1 VSKAPGRRKLTPA
14 YRLAAGILRP
24 PLMAVTRRDWSGA
37 ENLPTDAGYVVCP
50 NHISHVDPLVF
61 AHFLFDNGHV
71 PLFLGKVEAFNVPVV
86 GAILRG
92 AEQIPVYRETGQA
105 SGAYRAAVAAV
116 EDGRCVAIYPEG
128 TLTRDP
134 DLWPM
139 RGKTGAAR
147 VALQTRC
154 PVIPVAQWGPQRIL
168 GPYATWPDLFPLKTM
183 QVRAGAPVPLED
195 LYDQAMTRQVLARA
209 TARIM
214 RAIAAELQVLRGG
227 TPPEELWDPRQHGQS
242 TMGRPHQRPHHQRP
256 HRRHPS
262 REDPA

>member
-1 VSKAPGRRKLTPA
+1 MPTPQRRRRLTPA
-14 YRLAAGILRP
+14 YRLAAAILRP
-24 PLMAVTRRDWSGA
+24 PLMAMTRREWSGQ
-37 ENLPTDAGYVVCP
+37 ENLPTDTGYVVCP
-50 NHISHVDPLVF
+50 NHVSHVDPLAF

-71 PLFLGKVEAFNVPVV
+71 PLFLAKIEVFGVPVV
-86 GAILRG
+86 GSILKG

-105 SGAYRAAVAAV
+105 AGAYRAAVEAV
-116 EDGRCVAIYPEG
+116 DAGRCVAIYPEG

-154 PVIPVAQWGPQRIL
+154 PVIPVAQWGPQDL
-168 GPYATWPDLFPLKTM
+168 LAPYGRKPSLFPLKTM

-195 LYDQAMTRQVLARA
+195 LYDRPLTRAVLEEA

-214 RAIAAELQVLRGG
+214 RGISAELQVLRGG
-227 TPPEELWDPRQHGQS
+227 TPPEELWDPRRHGQTS
-242 TMGRPHQRPHHQRP
+242 TGRIRPRV
-256 HRRHPS
+256 
-262 REDPA
+262 EEEG